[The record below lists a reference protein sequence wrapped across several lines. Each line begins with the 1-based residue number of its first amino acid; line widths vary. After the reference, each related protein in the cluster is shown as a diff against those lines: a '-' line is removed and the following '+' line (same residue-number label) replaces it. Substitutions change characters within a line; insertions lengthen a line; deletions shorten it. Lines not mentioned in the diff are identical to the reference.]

1 MRRLHVRGNDNIRK
15 RLVVHAVA
23 FNFSLVMRKN
33 FGAGTPR
40 GFAGLLAALCHAIS
54 KPWNTIQTYL
64 TCFRDHSRK
73 IDCIQTIALPT

>member
-15 RLVVHAVA
+15 RLLVHAAA
-23 FNFSLVMRKN
+23 FNFSLVMRKL

-40 GFAGLLAALCHAIS
+40 GFADLLAALCHAIPKS
-54 KPWNTIQTYL
+54 WSAIQTYL

-73 IDCIQTIALPT
+73 IDCIQPIAMPT